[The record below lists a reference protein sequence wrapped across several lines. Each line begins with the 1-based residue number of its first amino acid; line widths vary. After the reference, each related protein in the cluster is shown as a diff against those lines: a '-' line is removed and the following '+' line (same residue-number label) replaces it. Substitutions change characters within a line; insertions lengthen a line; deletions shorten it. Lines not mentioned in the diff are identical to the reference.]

1 MTHPT
6 CPECGHDAA
15 LHCTRC
21 GRTWYG
27 DEPLEMMLC
36 DTERLVLKPGV
47 VYRFMVA
54 PGCDDCERIQA
65 DGRTA
70 GDGTHAT

>member
-1 MTHPT
+1 MSEMRTVADV
-6 CPECGHDAA
+6 DAA
-15 LHCTRC
+15 VEKIRAMA
-21 GRTWYG
+21 G
-27 DEPLEMMLC
+27 DAE
-36 DTERLVLKPGV
+36 
-47 VYRFMVA
+47 VA